1 MALKDIYTYGGF
13 PAKRNLT
20 VADIIACKG
29 RKTLTQVSAV
39 DRAEAAACEAMGI
52 DLITI
57 WDRDIHEVRAGAPD
71 TFVTGA
77 LAMTAYHTNDEIL
90 RAAIKVAEAGADAVY
105 TPRGLGVVEMLAK
118 EGLSIQG
125 HLGLVPR
132 RSTQVGGLRAIGKT
146 AEEAMRLMEDFRRLE
161 EAGAY
166 AVEVECVPTETLI
179 EINKRTGL
187 VTHSI
192 GSGSGGDIIFSFMED
207 ICGDVENPPR
217 HAKAFGD
224 LLSIRKQ
231 LSEERLKAL
240 AAFRDAVKDG
250 SFPDAAHSITM
261 PPEELD
267 KFRDALEARQPLH
280 Q

>member
-1 MALKDIYTYGGF
+1 MALKNIYTYGGF

-20 VADIIACKG
+20 VADIIALKG
-29 RKTLTQVSAV
+29 KRKLTQVSAIN
-39 DRAEAAACEAMGI
+39 REEAAACEAAGI

-77 LAMTAYHTNDEIL
+77 LAMTDYHTNDEIL

-118 EGLSIQG
+118 EGLCIQG
-125 HLGLVPR
+125 HLGLIPR
-132 RSTQVGGLRAIGKT
+132 RSTQVGGLRAIART
-146 AEEAMRLMEDFRRLE
+146 ADEAMQLLEDFRRLE

-166 AVEVECVPTETLI
+166 AVEVECVATEALEAI
-179 EINKRTGL
+179 SQRTSL

-192 GSGSGGDIIFSFMED
+192 GSGSGGDIIFHFMED

-217 HAKAFGD
+217 HAKAFAD

-231 LSEERLKAL
+231 LSEERMRGLVGFKE
-240 AAFRDAVKDG
+240 AVDG
-250 SFPDAAHSITM
+250 GQFPDAKHSIAM
-261 PPEELD
+261 PAEEQE
-267 KFRDALEARQPLH
+267 KFQEALANHRSPH
-280 Q
+280 A

>member
-1 MALKDIYTYGGF
+1 MKNIYTYGGH

-20 VADIIACKG
+20 VADIIVLKGVCK
-29 RKTLTQVSAV
+29 LTQVSAV
-39 DRAEAAACEAMGI
+39 NREEAAACVAAGI

-71 TFVTGA
+71 HFVTGA
-77 LAMTAYHTNDEIL
+77 LAMTDYHTSDDIL

-105 TPRGLGVVEMLAK
+105 TPRSLEIVEMLAK

-132 RSTQVGGLRAIGKT
+132 RSTQVGGLRAIGRT
-146 AEEAMRLMEDFRRLE
+146 AEEAMELLEDFRRLE

-166 AVEVECVPTETLI
+166 AVEVECVPTETLE

-192 GSGSGGDIIFSFMED
+192 GAGSGGDIIFSFMED
-207 ICGDVENPPR
+207 ICGDVEHPPR
-217 HAKAFGD
+217 HAMAWGD
-224 LLSIRKQ
+224 MRSIRRQ
-231 LSEERLKAL
+231 MAEERMKAL
-240 AAFRDAVKDG
+240 TGFQGDVKAG
-250 SFPDAAHSITM
+250 LFPDAAHSIALK
-261 PPEELD
+261 PAEHAKFLD
-267 KFRDALEARQPLH
+267 LLEGWKPLH
-280 Q
+280 HR